1 MKQNKAA
8 IPPAG
13 CRGQSYGLVLG
24 THNNNTIAGASLL
37 CSGPFF
43 NGPHYSPL
51 SEANGSCLIW
61 LHQ

>member
-8 IPPAG
+8 ILPAG
-13 CRGQSYGLVLG
+13 CCRGQSYGLVLG
-24 THNNNTIAGASLL
+24 THNNTIAGASLL